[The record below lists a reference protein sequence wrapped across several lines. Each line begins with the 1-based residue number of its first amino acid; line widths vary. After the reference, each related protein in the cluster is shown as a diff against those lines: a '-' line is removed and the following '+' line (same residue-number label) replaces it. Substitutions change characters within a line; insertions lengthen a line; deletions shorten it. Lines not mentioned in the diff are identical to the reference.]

1 MKRNEILD
9 PSKNILKDGA
19 LCIDVTIQVKD
30 KKAAHYKVEGELPNK
45 MLKLLRSGER
55 SDATFAVAGEII
67 KVHSCIIHHNAPILA
82 KHLDQDDTSGVIIDG
97 ISAEVFQ
104 HVLNFVYAEKYPSDK
119 EILKFGK
126 ELIDAA
132 NRYELTGLKMTV
144 EHALV
149 RERILTMENV
159 SDYILFADAQSCPLL
174 KEYAITYF
182 LLNAR
187 EVLKS
192 EHSQCLRES
201 GELLSEIM
209 MIMTDNNTDG
219 ETLSVNEL
227 RLELG
232 KRKLDVDGS
241 KEALLSRLE
250 KAKRQRT
257 E

>member
-1 MKRNEILD
+1 
-9 PSKNILKDGA
+9 
-19 LCIDVTIQVKD
+19 
-30 KKAAHYKVEGELPNK
+30 
-45 MLKLLRSGER
+45 
-55 SDATFAVAGEII
+55 
-67 KVHSCIIHHNAPILA
+67 
-82 KHLDQDDTSGVIIDG
+82 
-97 ISAEVFQ
+97 
-104 HVLNFVYAEKYPSDK
+104 
-119 EILKFGK
+119 
-126 ELIDAA
+126 
-132 NRYELTGLKMTV
+132 MTV